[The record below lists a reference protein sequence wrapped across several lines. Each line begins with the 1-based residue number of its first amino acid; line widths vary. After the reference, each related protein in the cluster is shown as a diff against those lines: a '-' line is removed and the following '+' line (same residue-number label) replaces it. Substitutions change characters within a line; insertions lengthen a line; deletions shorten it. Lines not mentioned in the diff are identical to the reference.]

1 MFKKLFGGSSILDI
15 PIINDENPQA
25 RIMRKISKYN
35 RQVKEQSRKKVE
47 DISEEI
53 SPALSK
59 VIRTFNNLNDT
70 SENLKDTIENGIIRM
85 LFSSEVKDLE
95 LADHL
100 FVQRLG
106 YTHHGMYIGDG
117 QVIHYLRE
125 CVKIDTLEVFANG
138 AKIHKKDEFESGL
151 AYSPNEAIRRGRSR
165 LYEDNYNLFINN
177 CESFVRWCRNGGEI
191 Y

>member
-125 CVKIDTLEVFANG
+125 LSL
-138 AKIHKKDEFESGL
+138 IH
-151 AYSPNEAIRRGRSR
+151 I
-165 LYEDNYNLFINN
+165 
-177 CESFVRWCRNGGEI
+177 
-191 Y
+191 

>member
-59 VIRTFNNLNDT
+59 VIRTF
-70 SENLKDTIENGIIRM
+70 
-85 LFSSEVKDLE
+85 
-95 LADHL
+95 
-100 FVQRLG
+100 
-106 YTHHGMYIGDG
+106 
-117 QVIHYLRE
+117 
-125 CVKIDTLEVFANG
+125 TL
-138 AKIHKKDEFESGL
+138 
-151 AYSPNEAIRRGRSR
+151 Y
-165 LYEDNYNLFINN
+165 
-177 CESFVRWCRNGGEI
+177 
-191 Y
+191 